1 MISNTNINLEKV
13 SDKINLT
20 VFCSSKQ
27 NLNPIY
33 YSQVEKAIGLLDSD
47 KYIIVYGGGTG
58 GIMGTVRVAWTNKE
72 NPGTI
77 ISSNVNKFAE
87 PGISDDY
94 LFDNIIDRQK
104 KLVEL
109 GQGYLVFAGGYGTH
123 YETLEVIT
131 KNDIGEASK
140 PVFILNT
147 NGIFDGF
154 IEHIEKLI
162 GEGFITRDFA
172 KLNIFVE
179 SEPNKLIEK
188 INCFFYK

>member
-1 MISNTNINLEKV
+1 MISKLNSN
-13 SDKINLT
+13 KINLT

-27 NLNPIY
+27 NLNPKY
-33 YSQVEKAIGLLDSD
+33 YSEVEKSIELMDIE
-47 KYIIVYGGGTG
+47 KFNIVYGGGSI
-58 GIMGTVRVAWTNKE
+58 GIMGTVRKAWTEKS
-72 NPGTI
+72 GKI
-77 ISSNVNKFAE
+77 ISSNINKFVE
-87 PGISDDY
+87 PDIIDDY

-109 GQGYLVFAGGYGTH
+109 GDGYLVFPGGYGTH

-147 NGIFDGF
+147 NGIFDNF
-154 IEHIEKLI
+154 VKQINLLIE
-162 GEGFITRDFA
+162 EGFITRNFE

-179 SEPNKLIEK
+179 SEPEKLVNQ
-188 INCFFYK
+188 INNYFVKN

>member
-1 MISNTNINLEKV
+1 MENT
-13 SDKINLT
+13 KILKNNLT
-20 VFCSSKQ
+20 VFCSSKS

-33 YSQVEKAIGLLDSD
+33 YFKTYYLVSKLDPI
-47 KYIIVYGGGTG
+47 KYNIVYGGGTG
-58 GIMGTVRVAWTNKE
+58 GIMGTVRNTWLELGGK
-72 NPGTI
+72 I
-77 ISSNVNKFAE
+77 ISSNVSRFVE
-87 PGISDDY
+87 PGIPDDY

-109 GQGYLVFAGGYGTH
+109 GDGYLVFPGGYGTH

-147 NGIFDGF
+147 NGIFDNF
-154 IEHIEKLI
+154 VAQIDLLIKEK
-162 GEGFITRDFA
+162 FITRDFA

-179 SEPNKLIEK
+179 SDPDKLVQI
-188 INCFFYK
+188 INNYFE

>member
-1 MISNTNINLEKV
+1 MNSNTKQNLE
-13 SDKINLT
+13 KINLT
-20 VFCSSKQ
+20 VFCSSKS
-27 NLNPIY
+27 NLNKIY
-33 YSQVEKAIGLLDSD
+33 YSQVEKTINLLDSA
-47 KYIIVYGGGTG
+47 KYTIVYGGGTG
-58 GIMGTVRVAWTNKE
+58 GIMGTVRNSWVNK
-72 NPGTI
+72 NKPGTI
-77 ISSNVNKFAE
+77 ISSNINKFAE
-87 PGISDDY
+87 PGIHDDY

-109 GQGYLVFAGGYGTH
+109 GQGYLVFPGGYGTH

-147 NGIFDGF
+147 NGIFDSL

-162 GEGFITRDFA
+162 QEGFITRNFT

-179 SEPNKLIEK
+179 SEPEKLVGK
-188 INCFFYK
+188 INNYFIK